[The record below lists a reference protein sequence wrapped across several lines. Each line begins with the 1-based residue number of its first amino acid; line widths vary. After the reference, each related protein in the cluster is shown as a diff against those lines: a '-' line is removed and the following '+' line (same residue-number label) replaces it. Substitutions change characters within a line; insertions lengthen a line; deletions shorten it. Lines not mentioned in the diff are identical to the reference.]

1 MFDSVRKHQRIL
13 LFIIVVL
20 IFPAFAFFGIQ
31 GYDRMFSD
39 GDNLARVNGEPVTRA
54 EFEQAQREQ
63 FDRIRQMFGAAVD
76 PQMFDTPA
84 ARRDILEGL
93 IDQRVLAVHARD
105 RKIVVSDERV
115 REAILALPGLTR
127 PDGSF
132 DIERY
137 RAYVNARGRSEPFFE
152 SELRRDVAMREIPD
166 ALSQSAIV
174 PLALLNRLAK
184 LLSEVREVAEL
195 AFKPE
200 DFAGKVL
207 PDDAQLRKYYGDQPS
222 AFQMPEAATVQ
233 YVVLDADAL
242 AARINIAEADIAAFY
257 EQNRKRYSVP
267 EERRARHILLRLTPD
282 ASRADRDAA
291 MARAGDLLARLKKG
305 AKFEDLARAESQDPG
320 SARQGGDLDF
330 FTREM
335 MTSAF
340 ADAAFNAEK
349 GVLIGPVETEF
360 GLHLIEITDI
370 RPSRGRSLAEVRE
383 EILAEVRRTQAAR
396 KLAEDADSFGNLV
409 YEQPD
414 TLQPAAERFGLK
426 LEQAKEVGRGGL
438 ASLPR
443 EHPLNHPRL
452 LAALF
457 SRDSIASRRNTE
469 AVDAGAGRIIAAR
482 IVEHQPARQKPFD
495 EVRDD
500 VRQAIVREE
509 SKKLAASAG
518 EERLKALREGAGRE
532 GFSGSREL
540 TRTTQGPVPAPA
552 MDAIFKAG
560 VAKLPS
566 LVGVDLGEQ
575 GYAIYEIRKV
585 TEASAEAVEKRATE
599 LRAQLEQLTAQQ
611 DVADFLEARKARSDI
626 TRSLSRLGGNASQQ

>member
-39 GDNLARVNGEPVTRA
+39 GDNVARVDGEPVTRS

-63 FDRIRQMFGAAVD
+63 FDRIRQMFGASVD
-76 PQMFDTPA
+76 PQMFDTPS

-105 RKIVVSDERV
+105 RKIVVSDERL
-115 REAILALPGLTR
+115 REAILALPGLTG
-127 PDGSF
+127 PDGKF

-137 RAYVNARGRSEPFFE
+137 RAYVIARGRSEAYFE

-174 PLALLNRLAK
+174 PQALLQRLAQ

-200 DFAGKVL
+200 DFAAKVE
-207 PDDAQLRKYYGDQPS
+207 PDDAQLRKYYDDQPA
-222 AFQMPEAATVQ
+222 AFQVAETATVQ
-233 YVVLDADAL
+233 YVVLDAGAL
-242 AARINIAEADIAAFY
+242 AARVNVAEADVAAFY

-267 EERRARHILLRLTPD
+267 EERRARHILLRLAPD
-282 ASRADRDAA
+282 ASKAERDAA
-291 MARAGDLLARLKKG
+291 QARAAELLGRLRKG
-305 AKFEDLARAESQDPG
+305 ARFEEIARTESQDPG

-330 FTREM
+330 FTRDM
-335 MTSAF
+335 MTAAF
-340 ADAAFNAEK
+340 ADAAFTASK
-349 GVLIGPVETEF
+349 GALVGPVETEF
-360 GLHLIEITDI
+360 GLHLIEITDV
-370 RPSRGRSLAEVRE
+370 RPARSRALAEVRE
-383 EILAEVRRTQAAR
+383 EILAEVKRGQAAR
-396 KLAEDADSFGNLV
+396 KLAEDADAFGNLV

-414 TLQPAAERFGLK
+414 TLQPAVDRFGLK
-426 LEQAKEVGRGGL
+426 LEQASGVGRGGL
-438 ASLPR
+438 SSLPR

-457 SRDSIASRRNTE
+457 ARDAIAARRNTE
-469 AVDAGAGRIIAAR
+469 AIDAGGGRIIAAR
-482 IVEHQPARQKPFD
+482 ILEHQPVRQKPFD
-495 EVRDD
+495 EVRAE
-500 VRQAIVREE
+500 VRQAVVRDE
-509 SKKLAASAG
+509 SKKLAVRAG
-518 EERLKALREGAGRE
+518 EERLKALREGAARD
-532 GFSGSREL
+532 GFSVTREV
-540 TRTTQGPVPAPA
+540 TRTTQGSLAAPA
-552 MDAIFKAG
+552 LDAIFKAG

-566 LVGVDLGEQ
+566 VVGVELGEQ

-585 TEASAEAVEKRATE
+585 TEPNAEAIEKRSAEV
-599 LRAQLEQLTAQQ
+599 RAQLEQLLAQQ
-611 DVADFLEARKARSDI
+611 DVADYLDARKASTDI
-626 TRSLSRLGGNASQQ
+626 KRSLSRLGGGAVQQ

>member
-1 MFDSVRKHQRIL
+1 
-13 LFIIVVL
+13 
-20 IFPAFAFFGIQ
+20 
-31 GYDRMFSD
+31 
-39 GDNLARVNGEPVTRA
+39 
-54 EFEQAQREQ
+54 
-63 FDRIRQMFGAAVD
+63 
-76 PQMFDTPA
+76 
-84 ARRDILEGL
+84 
-93 IDQRVLAVHARD
+93 
-105 RKIVVSDERV
+105 
-115 REAILALPGLTR
+115 
-127 PDGSF
+127 
-132 DIERY
+132 
-137 RAYVNARGRSEPFFE
+137 
-152 SELRRDVAMREIPD
+152 MREIPD

-200 DFAGKVL
+200 DFAGKVQ
-207 PDDAQLRKYYGDQPS
+207 PDDAQLRKFYDDQPAS
-222 AFQMPEAATVQ
+222 FQMPETATVQ

-242 AARINIAEADIAAFY
+242 ASRISIAEADVAAFY

-267 EERRARHILLRLTPD
+267 EERRARHILLRMTPD
-282 ASRADRDAA
+282 APKADRDAA
-291 MARAGDLLARLKKG
+291 LARAADLLARLKKG
-305 AKFEDLARAESQDPG
+305 AKFEDLARTESQDPG

-340 ADAAFNAEK
+340 ADAAFTAEK

-360 GLHLIEITDI
+360 GLHLIEVTDI

-383 EILAEVRRTQAAR
+383 EILTEVRRTQAAR
-396 KLAEDADSFGNLV
+396 KLAEDADSFGNVV

-426 LEQAKEVGRGGL
+426 LEQAAGVGRGGL

-482 IVEHQPARQKPFD
+482 VVEHQPVRQKPFD

-500 VRQAIVREE
+500 VRLAIVRDE
-509 SKKLAASAG
+509 SKKLAVRAG
-518 EERLKALREGAGRE
+518 EERLKTLREGAGSE
-532 GFSGSREL
+532 GFSGTREL

-585 TEASAEAVEKRATE
+585 TEASADAVEKRAVE
-599 LRAQLEQLTAQQ
+599 LRAQLEQLIAQQ

-626 TRSLSRLGGNASQQ
+626 TRTLSRLGGNASQQ

>member
-1 MFDSVRKHQRIL
+1 
-13 LFIIVVL
+13 
-20 IFPAFAFFGIQ
+20 
-31 GYDRMFSD
+31 
-39 GDNLARVNGEPVTRA
+39 
-54 EFEQAQREQ
+54 
-63 FDRIRQMFGAAVD
+63 
-76 PQMFDTPA
+76 
-84 ARRDILEGL
+84 
-93 IDQRVLAVHARD
+93 
-105 RKIVVSDERV
+105 
-115 REAILALPGLTR
+115 
-127 PDGSF
+127 
-132 DIERY
+132 
-137 RAYVNARGRSEPFFE
+137 
-152 SELRRDVAMREIPD
+152 
-166 ALSQSAIV
+166 
-174 PLALLNRLAK
+174 
-184 LLSEVREVAEL
+184 VAEL

-426 LEQAKEVGRGGL
+426 LEQAVEVGRGGL

-532 GFSGSREL
+532 GFSGPREL